1 MSHRIA
7 YPNPS
12 SDLRRTDS
20 DGTTQGHQAMTVK
33 AQTLLERLPGFVFTA
48 ASPVHVSSDLGFLA
62 FNMGV
67 RRVADS
73 QLGST

>member
-1 MSHRIA
+1 
-7 YPNPS
+7 
-12 SDLRRTDS
+12 
-20 DGTTQGHQAMTVK
+20 MTVK

-73 QLGST
+73 QWCRRSTGAWWKDRGVARTRDS